1 MDRLIFEKAL
11 DFITHYF
18 TQEQVFRIVDKKVS
32 EWYFK
37 INEKGNEQSHIKIG
51 KFDLVF
57 KTTLKADGR
66 EERFTHWAE
75 MMKTFGQVQ
84 PELLQG
90 MLPLMLKDTDSPIVA
105 DVEELLAQAE
115 LIAQS
120 AQNLAQENAQN
131 QIHKEQRGIYNV
143 TYNGKF
149 STPIKKDLDAL
160 DQALRYAQDNKN
172 KGAKHI
178 RLGHTLDKNQIG
190 YVSTQELLNLG
201 KNIRE
206 SSQTQRAFYR
216 QGRKQNLWMEKRK
229 RG

>member
-1 MDRLIFEKAL
+1 MSFLSKILESTSKHIAKEL
-11 DFITHYF
+11 D
-18 TQEQVFRIVDKKVS
+18 K
-32 EWYFK
+32 
-37 INEKGNEQSHIKIG
+37 
-51 KFDLVF
+51 
-57 KTTLKADGR
+57 
-66 EERFTHWAE
+66 
-75 MMKTFGQVQ
+75 
-84 PELLQG
+84 
-90 MLPLMLKDTDSPIVA
+90 
-105 DVEELLAQAE
+105 
-115 LIAQS
+115 S
-120 AQNLAQENAQN
+120 AQK

-216 QGRKQNLWMEKRK
+216 QGRKQNL
-229 RG
+229 